1 MLSFQRVCGGS
12 WLPPQEQVHR
22 CPGRDRANIFH
33 DLHETWKVS
42 LRRRCAHGAF
52 GKEQSV
58 DRIYDTFA
66 SEEEFREANEWI
78 GGFGHARSLPLIQ
91 RVFLHLLGRELS
103 EIATEDG
110 ILTSAFKSR
119 VPIIC
124 LPLPTA
130 HSVLQ

>member
-1 MLSFQRVCGGS
+1 MSGLAA
-12 WLPPQEQVHR
+12 L
-22 CPGRDRANIFH
+22 
-33 DLHETWKVS
+33 
-42 LRRRCAHGAF
+42 
-52 GKEQSV
+52 
-58 DRIYDTFA
+58 A
-66 SEEEFREANEWI
+66 SQLDHSHAYSTREF
-78 GGFGHARSLPLIQ
+78 F
-91 RVFLHLLGRELS
+91 LLGRELS